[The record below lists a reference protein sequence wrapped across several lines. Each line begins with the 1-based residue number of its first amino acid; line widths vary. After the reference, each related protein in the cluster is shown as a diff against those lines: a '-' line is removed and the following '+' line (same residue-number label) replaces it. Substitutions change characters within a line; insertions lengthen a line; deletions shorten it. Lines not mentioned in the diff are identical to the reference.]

1 MEEEGLQDTANL
13 VIHIGKPIDFDEE
26 LFLRQLDE
34 IKDYVVTE
42 PSDIKQKIQQM
53 VPTYS
58 IQGK

>member
-1 MEEEGLQDTANL
+1 M
-13 VIHIGKPIDFDEE
+13 IHIGKPIDFDEE